1 MSAAGSAAGGA
12 SGGGAG
18 LCVLIVD
25 DEDYVRAS
33 VEAALKSAGISDI
46 ATASEPI
53 EAMEILSSRDVGLV
67 LLDLSMPVMAG
78 EELLMRIREEQ
89 PGAAVVVIT
98 GNRDIEKAVECMR
111 AGAADYLVK
120 PVERE
125 RLVATARRVIEHQ
138 ELVRENEAIKERLF
152 SDKLGAARASAFDP
166 VATADQRMLQ
176 LMGYAEAIAKSS
188 HPVLVTGETGV
199 GKELFSRAVHELSG
213 RRGELVAIN
222 AAGLDD
228 ALFAD
233 LIFGHRKGA
242 YTGADSDL
250 EGLIDK
256 ARDGT
261 LFLDEIG
268 DISQASQLKLL
279 RVIETGEYFP
289 LGSDLMR
296 RGRARFIVATNRDL
310 DAEVKSGRFRRDLY
324 YRLRAH
330 RIRIPPLRER
340 LGDLPLLVERFVWA
354 AAAEL
359 GKEPPRVPPELY
371 PVLRGYE
378 FPGNVRELQAIV
390 FEAVN
395 VAGEELSLSVFREA
409 MGLAGATGAAAG
421 GSEPKDG
428 GAAGASPSFAFPNPL
443 PSASELTELLFDEAL
458 KRADGNQSVAA
469 RLLGVSPQAVSKRLK
484 SRKDKDE
491 REGNEG

>member
-1 MSAAGSAAGGA
+1 MSSAGPGFS
-12 SGGGAG
+12 
-18 LCVLIVD
+18 VLVVD
-25 DEDYVRAS
+25 DEEYVRQS
-33 VEAALKSAGISDI
+33 VVAALKSAGIADV
-46 ATASEPI
+46 ASAGEPI
-53 EAMEILSSRDVGLV
+53 EAMELLATLDVGLV
-67 LLDLSMPVMAG
+67 LLDLTMPGMSG
-78 EELLMRIREEQ
+78 EQLLVRIREDQ
-89 PGAAVVVIT
+89 PGTSVVVVT
-98 GNRDIEKAVECMR
+98 GNRDVEKAVECMR
-111 AGAADYLVK
+111 AGAADYLIK

-125 RLVATARRVIEHQ
+125 RLIATAKRIIENQ
-138 ELVRENEAIKERLF
+138 ELLRENEEIKERLL
-152 SDKLGAARASAFDP
+152 SASAQRNAAFSAI
-166 VATADQRMLQ
+166 ATADPRMLQ
-176 LMGYAEAIAKSS
+176 LMSYAEAIAKSA

-213 RRGELVAIN
+213 RKGELVAIN

-233 LIFGHRKGA
+233 LLFGHRKGA

-268 DISQASQLKLL
+268 DLSPASQLKLL

-310 DAEVKSGRFRRDLY
+310 DAGVSSSHFRRDLY

-340 LGDLPLLVERFVWA
+340 LGDLPLLVERFIASA
-354 AAAEL
+354 AEEL
-359 GKEPPRVPPELY
+359 GKKPPIAPPDLY
-371 PVLRGYE
+371 PLLRGYD
-378 FPGNVRELQAIV
+378 FPGNVRELQSLV

-395 VAGEELSLSVFREA
+395 AETTDKLQLSSFRDVIGAPREEAS
-409 MGLAGATGAAAG
+409 GGASGPAERGAAAQASA
-421 GSEPKDG
+421 GS
-428 GAAGASPSFAFPNPL
+428 SLVFPNPL
-443 PSASELTELLFDEAL
+443 PSASELTELLFDEAM
-458 KRADGNQSVAA
+458 KRAGGNQSVAA

-484 SRKDKDE
+484 SRKSLEQIGATKVDSSTPGS
-491 REGNEG
+491 R

>member
-1 MSAAGSAAGGA
+1 MSAAGPGFCI
-12 SGGGAG
+12 
-18 LCVLIVD
+18 LVVD

-33 VEAALKSAGISDI
+33 VAAALKSAGIANV
-46 ATASEPI
+46 ATAAEPI
-53 EAMEILSSRDVGLV
+53 EAMEVLSSRDVGIV
-67 LLDLSMPVMAG
+67 LLDLTMPVMPG
-78 EELLMRIREEQ
+78 EELLLRIREEQ

-98 GNRDIEKAVECMR
+98 GNRDVDKAVECMR

-125 RLVATARRVIEHQ
+125 RLVATVRRLIEHQ
-138 ELVRENEAIKERLF
+138 ELLRENEAIKERLL
-152 SDKLGAARASAFDP
+152 SAEGPRNAAFAAI
-166 VATADQRMLQ
+166 ATADARMLQ
-176 LMGYAEAIAKSS
+176 LMGYVDAIARSS

-199 GKELFSRAVHELSG
+199 GKELFSRAAHDLSG
-213 RRGELVAIN
+213 RKGELVAIN

-233 LIFGHRKGA
+233 LLFGHRKGA
-242 YTGADSDL
+242 YTSAEADL

-268 DISQASQLKLL
+268 DLSPASQLKLL

-310 DAEVKSGRFRRDLY
+310 DAAVASGHFRRDLY

-330 RIRIPPLRER
+330 RVRIPPLRER
-340 LGDLPLLVERFVWA
+340 LGDLPLLVERFVAA

-359 GKEPPRVPPELY
+359 GRKPPRAPSELY
-371 PVLRGYE
+371 PLLRGYS
-378 FPGNVRELQAIV
+378 FPGNVRELQSMV

-395 VAGEELSLSVFREA
+395 ATTGDTLPLSVFRDAIGEA
-409 MGLAGATGAAAG
+409 MSDPPPG
-421 GSEPKDG
+421 GRSRAPADG
-428 GAAGASPSFAFPNPL
+428 GTALSSPLFFPNPL
-443 PSASELTELLFDEAL
+443 PSAGELTELLFDEAL
-458 KRADGNQSVAA
+458 KRAEGNQSVAA

-484 SRKDKDE
+484 ARKSKDS
-491 REGNEG
+491 N

>member
-1 MSAAGSAAGGA
+1 MSGSGF
-12 SGGGAG
+12 S
-18 LCVLIVD
+18 VLVID

-33 VEAALKSAGISDI
+33 VMAVLKSAGIGNVLGASD
-46 ATASEPI
+46 PI
-53 EAMEILSSRDVGLV
+53 EAMEAIASHDVGIV
-67 LLDLSMPVMAG
+67 LLDLSMPVMRG
-78 EELLMRIREEQ
+78 EELLLRIREEQ
-89 PGAAVVVIT
+89 PGIAVVMVT
-98 GNRDIEKAVECMR
+98 GNRDIDKAVECMR
-111 AGAADYLVK
+111 AGASDYLVK

-125 RLVATARRVIEHQ
+125 RLVATARRLIEHQ
-138 ELVRENEAIKERLF
+138 ELLRENEDIKERLL
-152 SDKLGAARASAFDP
+152 SAEAPRNAAFEAI
-166 VATADQRMLQ
+166 ATADSRMLQ
-176 LMGYAEAIAKSS
+176 LMGYVDAIARSS

-199 GKELFSRAVHELSG
+199 GKELFSRAVHAISG
-213 RRGELVAIN
+213 RKGELVAIN

-233 LIFGHRKGA
+233 LIFGHRRGA
-242 YTGADSDL
+242 YTGADADL

-268 DISQASQLKLL
+268 DLSPASQLKLL

-296 RGRARFIVATNRDL
+296 RGRARFVVATNRDL
-310 DAEVKSGRFRRDLY
+310 DAAVASGHFRRDLY

-330 RIRIPPLRER
+330 RVRIPPLRER
-340 LGDLPLLVERFVWA
+340 LGDLPLLVERFIAA

-359 GKEPPRVPPELY
+359 GKKPPIAPPELY
-371 PVLRGYE
+371 PLLRSYS
-378 FPGNVRELQAIV
+378 FPGNVRELQSMV

-395 VAGEELSLSVFREA
+395 AASSKALTLSVFREA
-409 MGLAGATGAAAG
+409 MGDGKDDTPRSGARNAEGEEAGRG
-421 GSEPKDG
+421 G
-428 GAAGASPSFAFPNPL
+428 PSMIFPNPL

-458 KRADGNQSVAA
+458 KRAGGNQSVAA

-484 SRKDKDE
+484 TRRPKKL
-491 REGNEG
+491 

>member
-1 MSAAGSAAGGA
+1 MSGPGFSI
-12 SGGGAG
+12 
-18 LCVLIVD
+18 LIVD
-25 DEDYVRAS
+25 DEAYIRDS
-33 VEAALKSAGISDI
+33 VAAALKTAGIGNVLC
-46 ATASEPI
+46 AAEPM
-53 EAMEILSSRDVGLV
+53 EAMEILSSTDVGLV
-67 LLDLSMPVMAG
+67 LLDLNMPGMTG
-78 EELLMRIREEQ
+78 EDLLARIREDQ
-89 PGAAVVVIT
+89 PGASIVVIT

-125 RLVATARRVIEHQ
+125 RLVATARRIIENQ
-138 ELVRENEAIKERLF
+138 ELLRENEAIKESLLLA
-152 SDKLGAARASAFDP
+152 SVNKNSAFAAI
-166 VATADQRMLQ
+166 ATADPRMLQ
-176 LMGYAEAIAKSS
+176 VMAYAEAIAKSA

-199 GKELFSRAVHELSG
+199 GKELFSRAVHDLSG
-213 RRGELVAIN
+213 RKGELVAIN

-233 LIFGHRKGA
+233 LLFGHRRGA

-268 DISQASQLKLL
+268 DLSPVSQLKLL

-296 RGRARFIVATNRDL
+296 RGRARFIVATNRNL
-310 DAEVKSGRFRRDLY
+310 DAVVEAAHFRRDLY
-324 YRLRAH
+324 YRLRGH

-340 LGDLPLLVERFVWA
+340 LGDLPLLVERFIA
-354 AAAEL
+354 SAAAEL
-359 GKEPPRVPPELY
+359 GKKPPLAPPELY
-371 PVLRGYE
+371 PFLRGYD
-378 FPGNVRELQAIV
+378 FPGNVRELQSMV

-395 VAGEELSLSVFREA
+395 AASSGTLSLSTFRETIGA
-409 MGLAGATGAAAG
+409 VAGTAARLP
-421 GSEPKDG
+421 SEAP
-428 GAAGASPSFAFPNPL
+428 FLVFPNPL
-443 PSASELTELLFDEAL
+443 PSAGELTEMLFDEAL
-458 KRADGNQSVAA
+458 KRAGGNQSVAA

-484 SRKDKDE
+484 ARKDGDNP
-491 REGNEG
+491 G

>member
-1 MSAAGSAAGGA
+1 MPVSFAGPGFG
-12 SGGGAG
+12 
-18 LCVLIVD
+18 VLVVD
-25 DEDYVRAS
+25 DEDYVRES
-33 VEAALKSAGISDI
+33 VVAALKSAGI
-46 ATASEPI
+46 ANVAAAGEPI
-53 EAMEILSSRDVGLV
+53 EAMELLATLDVGLV
-67 LLDLSMPVMAG
+67 LLDLTMPGMSG
-78 EELLMRIREEQ
+78 EELLARIREDQ
-89 PGAAVVVIT
+89 PGASVVVVT
-98 GNRDIEKAVECMR
+98 GNRDVEKAVECMR
-111 AGAADYLVK
+111 AGAADYLIK

-125 RLVATARRVIEHQ
+125 RLIATAKRIIEHQ
-138 ELVRENEAIKERLF
+138 ELIRENEAIKERLL
-152 SDKLGAARASAFDP
+152 SASAQRNPAFSAI
-166 VATADQRMLQ
+166 ATAEPRMLQ
-176 LMGYAEAIAKSS
+176 LMGYAEAIAKSA

-213 RRGELVAIN
+213 RKGVLVAIN

-233 LIFGHRKGA
+233 LLFGHRKGA

-256 ARDGT
+256 AKDGT

-268 DISQASQLKLL
+268 DLSPASQLKLL

-310 DAEVKSGRFRRDLY
+310 DAVVGTSHFRRDLY

-340 LGDLPLLVERFVWA
+340 LGDLPLLVERFIA
-354 AAAEL
+354 SAAAEL
-359 GKEPPRVPPELY
+359 GKKPPAAPPELY
-371 PVLRGYE
+371 PLLRSYD
-378 FPGNVRELQAIV
+378 FPGNVRELQSMV

-395 VAGEELSLSVFREA
+395 AEHSGSLPLAVFREA
-409 MGLAGATGAAAG
+409 IGTAYCDDTGGTRSDPASGGKARAEAPAG
-421 GSEPKDG
+421 GSLV
-428 GAAGASPSFAFPNPL
+428 FPNPL
-443 PSASELTELLFDEAL
+443 PSAGELTELLFDEAMR
-458 KRADGNQSVAA
+458 RAGGSQSVAA

-484 SRKDKDE
+484 SRKTKS
-491 REGNEG
+491 